1 MLSGRGFAPLLRAAV
16 IAVACIGPAH
26 AASPEIAALALL
38 QQQQWSGGV
47 IANTA
52 FLPGPAAAPAHE
64 PFSGTLVLAEAE
76 MTTVPARFTD
86 ARILGRDPRRIPAV
100 ALGFITDQGDLVP
113 ATQDVI
119 RAGSAGIGHSFWDMI
134 VQPGRVW
141 SVAADRGWSRAG
153 FPFALVNS
161 REGET
166 HNGLATFL
174 YRKGKV
180 SNLRFQI
187 VQQTA
192 PFYVKDHFTAAGLV
206 PARFRK
212 LRGVDRQA
220 LMQRHDAALAD
231 AVPVAG
237 WDELAGKVGAA
248 KLDGFDGAT
257 PIEDIVLSGLDYSGT
272 FYLRRCASADAAAG
286 PLPWCDRARFG
297 VWSATKALANA
308 AALLHLAQKY
318 GPEVFDLKIAD
329 YVPQAAGSAAW
340 RNVRFGDAIN
350 MATGIGDGSAKRD
363 PNDINDGYIAPSYAS
378 WYEARSVADKVAAI
392 IRTSRRYP
400 WPPGEV
406 ARYRDQDM
414 FMLGVAMDGFLKS
427 KEGQQADLW
436 SMLEREVF
444 GPIGIHD
451 APINRTIEPDGRPGQ
466 PLMAFG
472 FYATIGD
479 LVKIAR
485 LYQAGGVHD
494 GVQLLYRPRIE
505 ALLPGI
511 APRGLP
517 TGEQLQFGETTYF
530 TAFWEARYDASEGCK
545 LFIPRMLGWGGNM
558 VALMPGGLTGI
569 RLAHSDSDDPAVV
582 DTTGMSVVANRL
594 TRFCGQ

>member
-1 MLSGRGFAPLLRAAV
+1 MLSDRGFATLLLAAWIGV
-16 IAVACIGPAH
+16 ACLAPSRAVADDIS
-26 AASPEIAALALL
+26 AASLLAPH
-38 QQQQWSGGV
+38 WTGGV

-52 FLPGPAAAPAHE
+52 FLPGAGAAPAHE
-64 PFSGTLVLAEAE
+64 PFNGTLSLGEAE
-76 MTTVPARFTD
+76 MATVPERFT
-86 ARILGRDPRRIPAV
+86 AATILGRDPRRFPPV
-100 ALGFITDQGDLVP
+100 DLSFVTDKDDLVP
-113 ATQDVI
+113 ATQAVI
-119 RAGSAGIGHSFWDMI
+119 RAGSVGRGRSFWDI
-134 VQPGRVW
+134 IIQPGRIW
-141 SVAADRGWSRAG
+141 SAAEDGDWSRAA

-166 HNGLATFL
+166 HNGLAIFL
-174 YRKGKV
+174 YRQGKV

-187 VQQTA
+187 VQQTT
-192 PFYVKDHFTAAGLV
+192 PFYVKDHFVAAGQV
-206 PARFRK
+206 PARFRP
-212 LRGVDRQA
+212 LRDVDSAAVLR
-220 LMQRHDAALAD
+220 RYEAALAD
-231 AVPVAG
+231 AVPIAS
-237 WDELAGKVGAA
+237 WDDLAAKVGAE

-257 PIEDIVLSGLDYSGT
+257 AVSDIVLSGLDDQGV
-272 FYLRRCASADAAAG
+272 FYLHRCASADAAAG

-308 AALLHLAQKY
+308 TALLRLAQKY
-318 GPEVFDLKIAD
+318 GPEVFELKIAD
-329 YVPQAAGSAAW
+329 YVPQAAHSAAW
-340 RNVRFGDAIN
+340 REVRFGDAIN

-363 PNDINDGYIAPSYAS
+363 PNDINDGYIGPSYAH

-392 IRTSRRYP
+392 IRTSHRYP
-400 WPPGEV
+400 WPPGQV

-414 FMLGVAMDGFLKS
+414 FMLGVAMDGFLKR
-427 KEGQQADLW
+427 KEGPGADLW

-451 APINRTIEPDGRPGQ
+451 APINRTIEPGGKPGQ

-472 FYATIGD
+472 YYATIGD

-485 LYQAGGVHD
+485 LYQAGGAHG

-505 ALLPGI
+505 ALQAGT

-517 TGEQLQFGETTYF
+517 TGETLHFGETNYF
-530 TAFWEARYDASEGCK
+530 NAFWEARFDSPEGCT

-569 RLAHSDSDDPAVV
+569 RLAHADSDDAASV
-582 DTTGMSVVANRL
+582 DTTGMAIVANRL
-594 TRFCGQ
+594 VPFCR